1 MLINVNHTIYIQYFH
16 KLLKTLNKKKII
28 KKKIYIYIIIPFMK
42 AATLVN
48 YFSSIGTISQILRPK
63 YEILSLPWKR
73 DLTFGIS
80 TSELIRKL

>member
-28 KKKIYIYIIIPFMK
+28 KKNIYIY
-42 AATLVN
+42 N
-48 YFSSIGTISQILRPK
+48 YTSSIGTISQILRPK

>member
-28 KKKIYIYIIIPFMK
+28 KKKYIYIIIPFMK